1 MISYKKKLN
10 NILICLKFSNI
21 YNMRNNDITNLQ
33 NRIIN
38 IMKKNSPENSIKL
51 ISKIKN
57 LYNDKEL
64 GKNKAIRLYI
74 SNVQEV
80 VKYDSDKYGNNISE
94 YNRLINDK
102 IKRLRNIM

>member
-1 MISYKKKLN
+1 
-10 NILICLKFSNI
+10 
-21 YNMRNNDITNLQ
+21 MRNDDINNFK

-57 LYNDKEL
+57 PYNDKEL
-64 GKNKAIRLYI
+64 GKNKAIRIYI
-74 SNVQEV
+74 SNVSEV
-80 VKYDSDKYGNNISE
+80 VKYDPDKYGNNISE

-102 IKRLRNIM
+102 IRKLGNIM

>member
-1 MISYKKKLN
+1 
-10 NILICLKFSNI
+10 
-21 YNMRNNDITNLQ
+21 MRNNDITNLQ

>member
-1 MISYKKKLN
+1 MRKNDI
-10 NILICLKFSNI
+10 SNI
-21 YNMRNNDITNLQ
+21 E

-57 LYNDKEL
+57 PYTNKEL

-74 SNVQEV
+74 SNVEV
-80 VKYDSDKYGNNISE
+80 TVPYDPDKYGNNISE
-94 YNRLINDK
+94 YNRLINNK
-102 IKRLRNIM
+102 IRKLGNIM